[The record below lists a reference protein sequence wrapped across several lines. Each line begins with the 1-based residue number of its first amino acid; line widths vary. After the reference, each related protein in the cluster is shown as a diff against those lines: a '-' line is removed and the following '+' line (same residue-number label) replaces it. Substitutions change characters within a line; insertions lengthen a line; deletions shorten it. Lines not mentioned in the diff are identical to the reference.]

1 MNELWSIEQLE
12 AEIDT
17 GKRVGK
23 QTIVAEFL
31 DVGGSPGE
39 LATLYFHLE
48 GPGNFDDAAS
58 FHFTFNEFLSLEEN
72 FESLRE
78 GVEAVRRIE
87 PWGEA
92 LSVNV

>member
-1 MNELWSIEQLE
+1 MNELWSMEQLE
-12 AEIDT
+12 AEIDA
-17 GKRVGK
+17 GKRVGRE
-23 QTIVAEFL
+23 TIVAEFL

-48 GPGNFDDAAS
+48 GPGHLDDAAS
-58 FHFTFNEFLSLEEN
+58 FHFTFNEFVSLEEN
-72 FESLRE
+72 FLTLGE
-78 GVEAVRRIE
+78 GVKSVRRIE